1 MAKKKRPVENERF
14 SAKQYFESDDTF
26 CPFKD
31 VKLKPKEE
39 KPVSTKPSAIKPV
52 SRKVYDMYTPSPT
65 NVVQKVEQ
73 LPLSLLRECAPQ
85 ESIDLHGK
93 KPSRDDIPSLVNE
106 FLEECLSKGRKKVE
120 IIVGK
125 GNHSSQEPVIP
136 ELVEVVLKRSPIVR
150 DYETAP
156 ANKGGSGAFWIIL
169 GKKPAQSVNVY
180 STKASQGVDIKGLDG
195 VKRANAASQKPK
207 GIDYDSYLPEVDDIL
222 DKF

>member
-1 MAKKKRPVENERF
+1 MPKKKKPAENERF

-39 KPVSTKPSAIKPV
+39 KVAKAKPSSIKPV
-52 SRKVYDMYTPSPT
+52 SKKVYDMYTPGPT
-65 NVVQKVEQ
+65 NVVQKIEQ
-73 LPLSLLRECAPQ
+73 LPLSLLKECGPQ

-93 KPSRDDIPSLVNE
+93 KPSRDDIPALVNE
-106 FLEECLSKGRKKVE
+106 FLEDCLSKGRKKVE
-120 IIVGK
+120 IVVGK
-125 GNHSSQEPVIP
+125 GNHSSEEPVIP
-136 ELVEVVLKRSPIVR
+136 SLVEVVLKRSPIVR

-180 STKASQGVDIKGLDG
+180 STKATKGVDVKGLDK
-195 VKRANAASQKPK
+195 VKAHHVQQKPK